1 MKKTFLGTVLL
12 FFFAAVLMQAQN
24 IAVQGTVTSKETGEP
39 MIGAS
44 VACLS
49 AKVSTITDV
58 EGHFTLNCPRGAKL
72 RVSCLGYKTLET
84 QAEPSVVVTLEEMGA
99 ALGEAVVVGY
109 QTVRKADLTGSVAVL
124 DMKEARSETTG
135 NIMSSMTGKL
145 PGVNVVADAAPG
157 GTGSI
162 RIRGMAT
169 VNSSNDPLY
178 IVDGVPTD
186 NINCIN
192 PSDIETMQVLK
203 DAASASIYGSRAA
216 GGVVIITTKHGK
228 GERMTVNVNYS
239 LSAQTVAKRYDMLN
253 AEQWGQA
260 YWQAAKN
267 SNITPSHPLYGNG
280 DSPVL
285 QPYVAG
291 NPNYPTTDTDWQDLV
306 YQTGL
311 THNLSASIANSNNCV
326 YLLAEFLAFAYELAL
341 WDIGLYV
348 QFRFLCESQRTPFFC
363 LLWQFLRKFSLSFHT
378 GKRIAFPPRHLPHF
392 WCKRRACLNSS
403 TLVMY
408 GCIFHGVCYRNFSA
422 SRF

>member
-1 MKKTFLGTVLL
+1 MKKAFLSTVLL

-24 IAVQGTVTSKETGEP
+24 IAVQGTVTSKDTGEP

-49 AKVSTITDV
+49 AKVSAITDV
-58 EGHFTLNCPRGAKL
+58 EGRFTLNCPRGAKL

-84 QAEPSVVVTLEEMGA
+84 QAEPSMVVALEEMGA
-99 ALGEAVVVGY
+99 SLAEAVVVGY

-311 THNLSASIANSNNCV
+311 THNLSASIANSSDKGS
-326 YLLAEFLAFAYELAL
+326 A
-341 WDIGLYV
+341 
-348 QFRFLCESQRTPFFC
+348 
-363 LLWQFLRKFSLSFHT
+363 
-378 GKRIAFPPRHLPHF
+378 RI
-392 WCKRRACLNSS
+392 
-403 TLVMY
+403 Y
-408 GCIFHGVCYRNFSA
+408 
-422 SRF
+422 